1 MPNGR
6 RFSDSGKL
14 LMLLS
19 SSIHELN
26 SFSKFPQSENL
37 GILSRAFFYSESDCP
52 SPSTFPLAFVLH
64 LLQTPE
70 SCILTFWSTSGS
82 IENVSVTPPPRDKV
96 RAARDHQT
104 AGEPTSNCYT
114 LFRDTCLKD
123 LEGNT
128 LFLFCSGNIR
138 GMSNAE
144 IILFKNAT
152 SMQYA
157 VFHYSM
163 LHIASVLI
171 KSSCINACCRFI
183 IIIMPE
189 KVRINSAD
197 VKYTEKHIESRY
209 CYHTASV
216 CRDGD
221 EFTVTPSSTE
231 FTFRTERTVPR
242 LGVMLKANYYGS
254 LLESSTV
261 CLGSGPDGEVYVPFR
276 DLLPMVHPNDIVF
289 DGWDISSLD
298 LGGAMERAQ
307 VLDWSLQEK
316 LRPLMDQLKPR
327 PSVYIP
333 EFIAA
338 NQEFR
343 ADHLI
348 RGTKAE
354 QVAQI
359 RSDICDFR
367 QKSGIDK
374 VIVLWTANTERF
386 CDVVPGVNDT
396 AENLLNFHTGGEVSP
411 STMFAVA
418 SILEGCAY
426 INGSPQN
433 TFVPG
438 AVDLAIQRGVFI
450 GGDDFKSGQTKIKS
464 VLVDFLVSAGIKPTS
479 IVSYNHLGNNDG
491 LNLSA
496 PQQFRSKEISKSNVV
511 DDIVRSNPI
520 LYQPG
525 EKPDHCVVIKY
536 VPYVGDSKRAMDEY
550 TSEIMMGGTN
560 TIALHNTC
568 EDSLLASPII
578 LDLVI
583 LTELC
588 QRITFCTREDP
599 VFQSFHS
606 VLSLLSFLCKAPLVP
621 QGAPVVNAFFR
632 QRACIE
638 NVMRACLGLPPQNHM
653 QLEHKMEKSF
663 MHSEENH
670 IHHPVLINGKIDH
683 ISAYQ
688 SAKYIEMNS
697 HEKKQQHTIS

>member
-1 MPNGR
+1 M
-6 RFSDSGKL
+6 
-14 LMLLS
+14 M
-19 SSIHELN
+19 
-26 SFSKFPQSENL
+26 
-37 GILSRAFFYSESDCP
+37 ES
-52 SPSTFPLAFVLH
+52 
-64 LLQTPE
+64 
-70 SCILTFWSTSGS
+70 
-82 IENVSVTPPPRDKV
+82 
-96 RAARDHQT
+96 
-104 AGEPTSNCYT
+104 
-114 LFRDTCLKD
+114 
-123 LEGNT
+123 
-128 LFLFCSGNIR
+128 
-138 GMSNAE
+138 
-144 IILFKNAT
+144 
-152 SMQYA
+152 
-157 VFHYSM
+157 
-163 LHIASVLI
+163 IASQNFPVL
-171 KSSCINACCRFI
+171 NHVLARHFI
-183 IIIMPE
+183 GFIIMPE

-209 CYHTASV
+209 CYNTASV
-216 CRDGD
+216 RRDGD
-221 EFTVTPSSTE
+221 TFTVTPSSTE
-231 FTFRTERTVPR
+231 FIFRTERKVPR
-242 LGVMLKANYYGS
+242 LGVMLVGWGGNNGTTVTAAVLANKLGLTWKTKTGVKKANYFGS

-261 CLGSGPDGEVYVPFR
+261 CLGSGPDGEVYTPFR

-298 LGGAMERAQ
+298 LGRAMERAQ

-316 LRPLMDQLKPR
+316 LRPHMSQIKPR

-338 NQEFR
+338 NQEQR
-343 ADHLI
+343 ADNLI
-348 RGTKAE
+348 RGSKVE
-354 QVAQI
+354 QVEQI
-359 RSDICDFR
+359 RRDIRDFR
-367 QKSGIDK
+367 KKSGVDK

-386 CDVVPGVNDT
+386 CDVFPGVNDT
-396 AENLLNFHTGGEVSP
+396 AENLLNTIQTGGEVSP

-418 SILEGCAY
+418 SVLEGCAY

-438 AVDLAIQRGVFI
+438 AVDLALQRGVFI
-450 GGDDFKSGQTKIKS
+450 SGDDFKSGQTKLKS
-464 VLVDFLVSAGIKPTS
+464 VLVDFLISAGIKPTA

-511 DDIVRSNPI
+511 DDMVQSNPV
-520 LYQPG
+520 LYRPG

-588 QRITFCTREDP
+588 QRITFCTQDDP
-599 VFQSFHS
+599 VFQGFHS

-653 QLEHKMEKSF
+653 QLEHKMKRSF
-663 MHSEENH
+663 MHSDENLM
-670 IHHPVLINGKIDH
+670 HHPILMNGKIEH
-683 ISAYQ
+683 I
-688 SAKYIEMNS
+688 NS
-697 HEKKQQHTIS
+697 YKSVKCIDINGHQKIRHTVS